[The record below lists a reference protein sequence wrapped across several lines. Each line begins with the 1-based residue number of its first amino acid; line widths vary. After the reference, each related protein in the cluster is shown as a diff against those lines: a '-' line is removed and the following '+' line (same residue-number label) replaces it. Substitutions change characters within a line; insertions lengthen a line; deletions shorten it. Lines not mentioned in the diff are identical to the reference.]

1 MRNLPL
7 SDLNVLELSECVSGP
22 YCGRLLA
29 QAGANVIK
37 IEKPDS
43 GDIARSLGPF
53 PDDQPHHATS
63 GLFLYLNTNKKSI
76 TLDWGTRSGNRIL
89 HQLLQEADILVEN
102 MPPGTFDHQGLCA
115 ANPSL
120 IVTSISYFG
129 QDGPYRDCNGSDI
142 VAQAMGGIMKLT
154 GLPDRE
160 PLKIA
165 GRQAEY
171 QAGIN
176 AAVATLAAT
185 ISRDMTG
192 TGEHIDI
199 SVFECIASI
208 LEGALLSYAY
218 DGTQRDRPGPR
229 HPTVYP
235 STILPC
241 KDGYLHI
248 DAGADWDTFVRF
260 TEIPELA
267 EIQAG
272 EARERAD
279 EIDALLSPWLANR
292 RKEDL
297 FHDAQV
303 WRLPFAEVKGI
314 DEVLFDEQLLER
326 NSFAELSHPVAGALT
341 YPASPFKTNDYQ
353 TEIKRAPLLGEHNM
367 EIYGQRLGFTRQEIV
382 RLRGMGVI

>member
-37 IEKPDS
+37 IEKPDT

-53 PDDQPHHATS
+53 PDDKPHPETS

-76 TLDWGTRSGNRIL
+76 TLNRGTRSGNRIL
-89 HQLLQEADILVEN
+89 HQLLQETDILIED
-102 MPPGTFDHQGLCA
+102 MSPDSFDRQRFQTS
-115 ANPSL
+115 NSSL
-120 IVTSISYFG
+120 ILISISYFG
-129 QDGPYRDCNGSDI
+129 QDGPYQEYNGSDI

-176 AAVATLAAT
+176 AAVATLAALL
-185 ISRDMTG
+185 SRDLTG
-192 TGEHIDI
+192 IGEHIDI
-199 SVFECIASI
+199 SIMECMASI

-218 DGTQRDRPGPR
+218 DGTRRDRPGPR

-248 DAGADWDTFVRF
+248 DAGADWDTFIRF
-260 TEIPELA
+260 TEIKELA
-267 EIQAG
+267 EIQPEETRG
-272 EARERAD
+272 RAD
-279 EIDALLSPWLANR
+279 EIDALLTPWLADR
-292 RKEDL
+292 HKDDL
-297 FHDAQV
+297 FHNAQV

-326 NSFAELSHPVAGALT
+326 NFFTESDHPVAGELT
-341 YPASPFKTNDYQ
+341 YPSSPFKTNDCQ
-353 TEIKRAPLLGEHNM
+353 TETKRAPLLGEHNM
-367 EIYGQRLGFTRQEIV
+367 EIFGERLGYTHPEIV